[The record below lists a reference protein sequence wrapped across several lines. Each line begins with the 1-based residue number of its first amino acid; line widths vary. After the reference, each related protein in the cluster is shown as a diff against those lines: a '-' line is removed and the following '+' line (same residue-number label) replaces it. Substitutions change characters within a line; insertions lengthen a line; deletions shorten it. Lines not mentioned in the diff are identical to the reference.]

1 MAVIGLSCCP
11 NEGRFRCGMQA
22 LSRRRTREGCLDG
35 YAKLK
40 SSQDCSRD
48 SWPPMNGD
56 HLNNIFDPRLAI
68 SGTSDASDAANAVS
82 AMSAMSSGVDRRAAL
97 LLTEVS
103 LALAFLALLA
113 HFHTPIGS
121 SFLPSRPPRPVLAL
135 LPPSAR
141 LHHPGTHRI
150 CPLSLHPNEPIT
162 LSRLSRTYPAA
173 FFALQPPPSVMFA
186 PSASLHAFKSLS
198 RT

>member
-1 MAVIGLSCCP
+1 
-11 NEGRFRCGMQA
+11 MQA

-97 LLTEVS
+97 LLTQVS

-141 LHHPGTHRI
+141 RHTRAPTEYVLYRFIRTN
-150 CPLSLHPNEPIT
+150 PLLFQGSQG
-162 LSRLSRTYPAA
+162 RT
-173 FFALQPPPSVMFA
+173 PPPFS
-186 PSASLHAFKSLS
+186 PSNPHRRLCSLLPPHSMLSSLS
-198 RT
+198 RGRDQREAPSSSRSQRI